1 MAALRIWTYV
11 HLLTQV
17 HATTVDGYET
27 NMGINALGPHYLTQQ
42 LIPALV
48 ASYRTTPEN
57 PPRVCFT
64 SSLLHRGASAKGFD
78 PEDPSGLKAPRP
90 FGLAPQMRAYG
101 SSKFANILSVKKL
114 DRQYGPDGIVFT
126 AVHPGGLRTGIL
138 KDSPG
143 LFGAALRLTSQLF
156 FYPQEMGALTPLYAG
171 TAPETAKKGGRYF
184 ASWAREVEPMTLT
197 EHEGIQDAC
206 TSHLLT
212 QSTHGSA
219 SKCPSTRKLP
229 HEEGHR
235 ASFRACARTCMT
247 SETLLDW

>member
-1 MAALRIWTYV
+1 MRTCV
-11 HLLTQV
+11 CLLTQV

-27 NMGINALGPHYLTQQ
+27 NIGVNALGPHYLTQQ
-42 LIPALV
+42 LIPALA
-48 ASYRTTPEN
+48 ASYKATPEN

-101 SSKFANILSVKKL
+101 TSKFANILSAKKL

-138 KDSPG
+138 KDNPG
-143 LFGAALRLTSQLF
+143 LFGATLRLTSQLF
-156 FYPQEMGALTPLYAG
+156 FYPQEMGALTPLYAS

-184 ASWAREVEPMTLT
+184 ASWAREVEPMALT

-219 SKCPSTRKLP
+219 SKCPSTHKLL
-229 HEEGHR
+229 HEQGHCTSSHAR
-235 ASFRACARTCMT
+235 ARSCMP
-247 SETLLDW
+247 SKTLPNW

>member
-1 MAALRIWTYV
+1 
-11 HLLTQV
+11 
-17 HATTVDGYET
+17 
-27 NMGINALGPHYLTQQ
+27 MGINALGPHYLTQQ